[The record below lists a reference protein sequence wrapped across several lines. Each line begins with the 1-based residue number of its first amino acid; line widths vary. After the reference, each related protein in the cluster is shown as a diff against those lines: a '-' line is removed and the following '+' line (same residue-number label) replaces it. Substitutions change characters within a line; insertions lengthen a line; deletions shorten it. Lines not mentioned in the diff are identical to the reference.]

1 MTNLL
6 RKVLGDKREWRA
18 MEARA
23 RALPRDHRIVYDEV
37 EQYLWKFSAGAGR
50 DTLTVLRDL
59 LDLFETAAADGT
71 GALEV
76 TGPDV
81 AAFADELLRNATT
94 YTQRWRED
102 LNRDVER
109 KLRGLSPEP

>member
-6 RKVLGDKREWRA
+6 TRLLGDKREWRA

-37 EQYLWKFSAGAGR
+37 ERYLWKFTAGSGR
-50 DTLTVLRDL
+50 DTVTVLRDL
-59 LDLFETAAADGT
+59 LDLLETAAADGT
-71 GALEV
+71 GALDV
-76 TGPDV
+76 TGADV

-94 YTQRWRED
+94 YTQRWREE
-102 LNRDVER
+102 LNRDVQR
-109 KLRGLSPEP
+109 RLRSADPEP

>member
-6 RKVLGDKREWRA
+6 TRLLGDKRDWRA
-18 MEARA
+18 LEVRA
-23 RALPRDHRIVYDEV
+23 RALPRDHRIVYGEI
-37 EQYLWKFSAGAGR
+37 QRYLWKLSAGSGR
-50 DTLTVLRDL
+50 DTVAVLRDL

-71 GALEV
+71 GALDV
-76 TGPDV
+76 TGDDV

-102 LNRDVER
+102 LNREVQR
-109 KLRGLSPEP
+109 KLRGRPD